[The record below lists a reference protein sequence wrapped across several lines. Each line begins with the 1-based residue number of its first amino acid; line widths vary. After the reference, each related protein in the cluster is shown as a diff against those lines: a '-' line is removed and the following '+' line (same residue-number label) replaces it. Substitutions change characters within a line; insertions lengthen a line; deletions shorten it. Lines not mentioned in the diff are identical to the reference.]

1 MSWRLT
7 RHKPYTDSKVLE
19 SDVIAQAYLA
29 PASNSMLRRVEF
41 RRRAAWK
48 VPPSLIPRQLAA
60 SPNACLSA
68 RGRTRVRRG
77 GSTLAS
83 HLSTQTWLARHVP
96 QPVLALASRPAILR
110 HRVASLC
117 VGMA

>member
-7 RHKPYTDSKVLE
+7 GHKPYTDSKLLE
-19 SDVIAQAYLA
+19 SDVMAQAYLA
-29 PASNSMLRRVEF
+29 PASNSMAAPRRIQTTRGLEGSSVIDP
-41 RRRAAWK
+41 APACG
-48 VPPSLIPRQLAA
+48 V
-60 SPNACLSA
+60 PNACLSA
-68 RGRTRVRRG
+68 TGRTRVRRG

-83 HLSTQTWLARHVP
+83 HLSAQTWLARHAP